1 MLLLKH
7 KIEQMET
14 QKNKVQH
21 HHHEVSGKNLGWSIL
36 LNVVITVAEAVG
48 GIISGSMALLSDAT
62 HNFSD
67 VLSLII
73 SYIANKLT
81 KRNATNS
88 QTFGYKRSEIL
99 AAFINSAT
107 LIVLAFFILIEGIQ
121 RFFNPVSIAANW
133 VIWLAIA
140 SIVVNGLSV
149 LFIRNDAHDNMN
161 IKSAYLHLFSDMLT
175 SVAVL
180 IGGLAMKLLHWYW
193 VDAVFSIAIA
203 IYLLYTSW
211 TIFKSS
217 LRIIMQFT
225 PENIDIDEIVFQLE
239 QLQGVKNIHHVHVW
253 QINEHDIM
261 FEAHVDMEDNV
272 KITEFELM
280 LEKIKATLLQLKI
293 EHCTLQPEYSVAD
306 NKQIIH

>member
-1 MLLLKH
+1 MGNTK
-7 KIEQMET
+7 E
-14 QKNKVQH
+14 H

-36 LNVVITVAEAVG
+36 LNIGITVAEGVG

-81 KRNATNS
+81 KRQATNS
-88 QTFGYKRSEIL
+88 QTFGYKRSEII

-107 LIVLAFFILIEGIQ
+107 LIVLAFFILVEGIQ
-121 RFFNPVSIAANW
+121 RFFNPVTIAANW
-133 VIWLAIA
+133 VIWLALA

-175 SVAVL
+175 SIAVL
-180 IGGLAMKLLHWYW
+180 IGGLAMKYFQWFW
-193 VDAVFSIAIA
+193 VDALFSITIA

-211 TIFKSS
+211 EIFKSS

-225 PENIDIDEIVFQLE
+225 PENLRIDEIVFQLE
-239 QLQGVKNIHHVHVW
+239 KLQGVKNIHHVHVW

-261 FEAHVDMEDNV
+261 FEAHVDIRSDI
-272 KITEFELM
+272 KITEFELI
-280 LEKIKATLLQLKI
+280 LEKIKGVLLQFKI
-293 EHCTLQPEYSVAD
+293 EHCTLQPEYSVTD

>member
-1 MLLLKH
+1 
-7 KIEQMET
+7 MET